1 MDKQFFKKITCQSPE
16 DLPFVSALI
25 SEGKIKFKE
34 LKYLPKNKIF
44 LFLIKRFDKEKP
56 ESDRKIIS
64 IVKFAYIVSIKLKNF
79 QSSNKDEI
87 FELLALDLL
96 KKDHNYEIVLLFSNN
111 RFITLNAEVIDI
123 ELTDQMIANDESN
136 KL

>member
-96 KKDHNYEIVLLFSNN
+96 KKDQNYEIVLLFSNN

-123 ELTDQMIANDESN
+123 ELTDQLFLKNEN
-136 KL
+136 N

>member
-16 DLPFVSALI
+16 DLPFISALV

-44 LFLIKRFDKEKP
+44 LFLIKRSDRENP
-56 ESDRKIIS
+56 ESNKKIIS
-64 IVKFAYIVSIKLKNF
+64 IVKFACIISIKLKNF
-79 QSSNKDEI
+79 KSSNKDEI
-87 FELLALDLL
+87 FELLAMDLL
-96 KKDHNYEIVLLFSNN
+96 KKDHNYEIVLLFSSN

-123 ELTDQMIANDESN
+123 ELTDQVVLKNEN
-136 KL
+136 N

>member
-64 IVKFAYIVSIKLKNF
+64 IVKFAYIISIKLKNF
-79 QSSNKDEI
+79 QSSNSNKDQI

-123 ELTDQMIANDESN
+123 ELTDQLFLKNEN
-136 KL
+136 N

>member
-87 FELLALDLL
+87 FELLAMDLL

-123 ELTDQMIANDESN
+123 ELTDQLFLKNEN
-136 KL
+136 N

>member
-123 ELTDQMIANDESN
+123 ELTDQLFLKNEN
-136 KL
+136 N

>member
-111 RFITLNAEVIDI
+111 RFITLNA
-123 ELTDQMIANDESN
+123 
-136 KL
+136 

>member
-16 DLPFVSALI
+16 DLPFVSALV

-123 ELTDQMIANDESN
+123 ELTDQLFLKNEN
-136 KL
+136 N

>member
-1 MDKQFFKKITCQSPE
+1 MDKQFLKKITCQSPE

-64 IVKFAYIVSIKLKNF
+64 IVKFAYIISIKLKNF
-79 QSSNKDEI
+79 QSSNSNKDQI

-123 ELTDQMIANDESN
+123 ELTDQLFLKNEN
-136 KL
+136 N

>member
-123 ELTDQMIANDESN
+123 ELTDQVFLKNEN
-136 KL
+136 N

>member
-44 LFLIKRFDKEKP
+44 LFLIKRFDKEIP

>member
-16 DLPFVSALI
+16 DLPFVSALV

-64 IVKFAYIVSIKLKNF
+64 IVKFAYIISIKLKNF
-79 QSSNKDEI
+79 KSSNKDEI

-123 ELTDQMIANDESN
+123 ELTDQLFLKNEN
-136 KL
+136 N

>member
-1 MDKQFFKKITCQSPE
+1 MDKQFFKKITCQSSE

-44 LFLIKRFDKEKP
+44 LFLIERFDKENP
-56 ESDRKIIS
+56 ESKKKIIS
-64 IVKFAYIVSIKLKNF
+64 IVKFAYIISIKLKNF
-79 QSSNKDEI
+79 KSSNKDEI
-87 FELLALDLL
+87 FELLAMDLL
-96 KKDHNYEIVLLFSNN
+96 KKDHNYEIVLLFSSN

-123 ELTDQMIANDESN
+123 ELTDQVVLKNEN
-136 KL
+136 N

>member
-1 MDKQFFKKITCQSPE
+1 MDKQFFKKITCQSSE

-44 LFLIKRFDKEKP
+44 LFLIERFDKENP
-56 ESDRKIIS
+56 ESKKKIIS
-64 IVKFAYIVSIKLKNF
+64 IVKFAYIISIKLKNF
-79 QSSNKDEI
+79 KSSNKDEI
-87 FELLALDLL
+87 FELLAMDLL

-123 ELTDQMIANDESN
+123 ELTDQLFLKNEN
-136 KL
+136 N

>member
-44 LFLIKRFDKEKP
+44 LFLIKRSDRENP
-56 ESDRKIIS
+56 ESNKKIIS
-64 IVKFAYIVSIKLKNF
+64 IVKFACIISIKLKNF
-79 QSSNKDEI
+79 KSSNKDEI
-87 FELLALDLL
+87 FELLAMDLL
-96 KKDHNYEIVLLFSNN
+96 KKNHNYEIVLLFSSN

-123 ELTDQMIANDESN
+123 ELTDQVVLKNEN
-136 KL
+136 N

>member
-1 MDKQFFKKITCQSPE
+1 MDKKFFKKITCQSPD
-16 DLPFVSALI
+16 DLTYISALV
-25 SEGKIKFKE
+25 SEGKIKSTD

-44 LFLIKRFDKEKP
+44 LFLIERLNKERK
-56 ESDRKIIS
+56 ESKKKIKS
-64 IVKFAYIVSIKLKNF
+64 IIKFAYIVSMKLKNF
-79 QSSNKDEI
+79 KFSNKEEI
-87 FELLALDLL
+87 FELLAIDIL
-96 KKDHNYEIVLLFSNN
+96 KKDQNYEIVLLFSNN

>member
-16 DLPFVSALI
+16 DLPFISALI

-123 ELTDQMIANDESN
+123 ELTDQVFLKNEN
-136 KL
+136 N

>member
-1 MDKQFFKKITCQSPE
+1 MDKKFFKKITCQSPD
-16 DLPFVSALI
+16 DLTYISALV
-25 SEGKIKFKE
+25 SEGKIKSTD

-44 LFLIKRFDKEKP
+44 LFLIERLNKERK
-56 ESDRKIIS
+56 ESKKKIKS
-64 IVKFAYIVSIKLKNF
+64 IIKFAYIISMKLKNF
-79 QSSNKDEI
+79 KFSNKEEI
-87 FELLALDLL
+87 FELLAIDIL
-96 KKDHNYEIVLLFSNN
+96 KKDQNYEIVLLFSNN